1 MLRPGLRLD
10 GDRLLDPPLQRAI
23 RLGDRDKRLIAALL
37 QRPRTFADIQ
47 QIAGD
52 DAQARLTA
60 LARLYL
66 LVGPRSDARVTL
78 QTERA
83 LLAPPTPDV
92 PLRWPEGLRPP
103 QHGCVGTGTCCS
115 ASFLGPIHPAEAA
128 QMTTLAFGR
137 ERRFAPGAPR
147 FEIAQFRGKEVRG
160 MARDAAGQCVA
171 QGDDGLCEIHLAHG
185 PQAKPLT
192 CRQFPLRL
200 HQSPDGVHVSL
211 LLACDG
217 YDRSREAA
225 VPWPERAAEIRALL
239 ADGAV
244 ALAVHLPVM
253 LAAGLPIRWTDWQA
267 LRAQF
272 LAAEPPT
279 SDPSLWLERV
289 LALAETAAQQRQV
302 ALAEGPDIAWSTDLR
317 LLRTALRAPAGLWLA
332 SVRMQAE
339 ADLRAAVATQAHP
352 RDRQRLQ
359 QLADGIAALESPL
372 PLTEQAQ
379 QHLHDIV
386 TNDLQVQVIL
396 GELDA
401 GLGNLTRRLLLAR
414 GVAAALAQEAGKAAI
429 DGRDTTQA
437 LHVVYR
443 SEAELTWLGTLHSA
457 AGQVAHA
464 SPVP

>member
-1 MLRPGLRLD
+1 ML
-10 GDRLLDPPLQRAI
+10 AT
-23 RLGDRDKRLIAALL
+23 LL
-37 QRPRTFADIQ
+37 QRPRTFAEIQ
-47 QIAGD
+47 QIAGN

-66 LVGPRSDARVTL
+66 LAGPRSDARVALQAERTL
-78 QTERA
+78 LTR
-83 LLAPPTPDV
+83 LTPDV
-92 PLRWPEGLRPP
+92 PLRWPDGLRPP

-137 ERRFAPGAPR
+137 QRRIAPGEAR

-171 QGDDGLCEIHLAHG
+171 QGDDRLCEIHLAHG

-200 HQSPDGVHVSL
+200 HLSPDGVHVSL

-217 YDRSREAA
+217 YDRAREAA
-225 VPWPERAAEIRALL
+225 VPWPERDAEIRALL

-272 LAAEPPT
+272 LAAEPVT
-279 SDPSLWLERV
+279 SDPSLWLGRV
-289 LALAETAAQQRQV
+289 LELAETAVQQRQV

-317 LLRTALRAPAGLWLA
+317 RLRTGLRAPAQLWPE
-332 SVRMQAE
+332 SVRVQAE
-339 ADLRAAVATQAHP
+339 AVLRAAAATHTHP

-359 QLADGIAALESPL
+359 QLADGLAALASLL
-372 PLTEQAQ
+372 PLTDQAQ
-379 QHLHDIV
+379 QHLHDVV

-401 GLGNLTRRLLLAR
+401 GLGNLTRRLVLAH
-414 GVAAALAQEAGKAAI
+414 GVAAALAQQAGKAAI

-443 SEAELTWLGTLHSA
+443 SEAELTWLGTLHGA